1 VTLRL
6 AARETVCDDC
16 EPVIRILTFST
27 LYPNAARPGHG
38 PFVEHRLRQLLG
50 TGEVA
55 STVVAPVPWFP
66 SRNPLFGEYAG
77 FAAAPHEETRHGIH
91 VLHPRYPVIPKIGMN
106 LAPAL
111 LERFSRRAVAEVL
124 NNDPAIRLL
133 DAHYFYPDGVAAAM
147 LGERMGLPVFITARG
162 TDINLIPEYARPR
175 RRILWAAERAAGII
189 TVCSALK
196 DTLVEMG
203 VDGSKI
209 TVLRNGV
216 DFDLFSPVPETQAR
230 AQTGMEANTLL
241 SVGLLIER
249 KGHHL
254 IIEALSELPGVR
266 LVIVGDGPQ
275 RGALEALAS
284 RLEVA
289 ERVHFAGR
297 IPQDQLPAYY
307 SAANALIL
315 ASSREGMANV
325 LLESLAC
332 GTPVVATPLW
342 GTPEVV
348 ADPAAGVLM
357 QDRSAASIV
366 SGVRQLFDNYPLPA
380 DTLSYSKR
388 FSWDDTSRGQI
399 KLFDRVKSPIA

>member
-1 VTLRL
+1 MTLRL

>member
-1 VTLRL
+1 
-6 AARETVCDDC
+6 
-16 EPVIRILTFST
+16 
-27 LYPNAARPGHG
+27 ARPGHG